1 MANTQKNYNFNSVVL
16 YDQAFD
22 PKEDIIVSF
31 LRSNEES
38 EDLGFIKL
46 QGGSVDSALLDLQS
60 NTSDRLSLD
69 ITNVFDNLCIFL
81 YDSRV
86 PVLTGTS
93 RSSCVSSFE
102 TQGIPGISWLSA
114 GQTWYLAPSAY
125 QAVYTSDAYHDNF
138 SSDYYISGD
147 GKRLIYPGVNRSDGP
162 YGWAFQSLGDVV
174 YRNFDVSGI
183 TGSGAGNFN
192 SSSVGYYKIVGAQN
206 GKNIYQANDDSDTQ
220 IRYRSDNK
228 WELVSDVDGY
238 YISVSTNDDNP
249 WDVNEWENHPDGNG
263 NSDQPV
269 FSNFIG
275 ETGPT
280 LISTVSAT
288 SGLQPWE
295 VTEYFVPT
303 NSIGP
308 LSAGHTGNRTTDA
321 GAPNGLSTYFTNPD
335 TTINVQFS
343 GFKSFGANEDGIE
356 RISLSAADPRD
367 FQSPGCNLVNSNK
380 RGVDVALASNFGISL
395 SGLLAMAVIDNNG
408 SFGLSG
414 SQRFFYTG
422 GTEFL
427 SAGNFAVRTNSNVA
441 AAEQSAGTAVTFD
454 FKGSVITPTYPI
466 VEDNWKLHRIGFRRH
481 LQELILYQRD
491 GSTYLPEH
499 IFETGFDLSNLPP
512 SVKIGFSYSG
522 EMPMEIR
529 NIAVN
534 GTIVE

>member
-93 RSSCVSSFE
+93 RSSCVSSFATE
-102 TQGIPGISWLSA
+102 PIPGITWLSA

-125 QAVYTSDAYHDNF
+125 QAVYTSDAYHENF

-147 GKRLIYPGVNRSDGP
+147 GQRFIYPGVNRPEGP
-162 YGWAFQSLGDVV
+162 YGWAFQSIGDVQ
-174 YRNFDVSGI
+174 
-183 TGSGAGNFN
+183 GSE
-192 SSSVGYYKIVGAQN
+192 S
-206 GKNIYQANDDSDTQ
+206 
-220 IRYRSDNK
+220 
-228 WELVSDVDGY
+228 
-238 YISVSTNDDNP
+238 
-249 WDVNEWENHPDGNG
+249 
-263 NSDQPV
+263 
-269 FSNFIG
+269 
-275 ETGPT
+275 GPT

-288 SGLQPWE
+288 SGLHPWE

-308 LSAGHTGNRTTDA
+308 LPAGHTGNNTFE
-321 GAPNGLSTYFTNPD
+321 NGLSTYFTNPD
-335 TTINVQFS
+335 TTINVGFS
-343 GFKSFGANEDGIE
+343 GFKSFGANGNGIE

-441 AAEQSAGTAVTFD
+441 AAEQSAGTEVTFD
-454 FKGSVITPTYPI
+454 FKGSVITPTYPV

-481 LQELILYQRD
+481 LQELVLYQRD
-491 GSTYLPEH
+491 NSVYLPEH
-499 IFETGFDLSNLPP
+499 IFETGFNLSNLPP

>member
-93 RSSCVSSFE
+93 RSSCVSSFATE
-102 TQGIPGISWLSA
+102 PIPGITWLSA

-125 QAVYTSDAYHDNF
+125 QAVYTSDAYHENF

-147 GKRLIYPGVNRSDGP
+147 GQRLIYPGLNRPEGP
-162 YGWAFQSLGDVV
+162 YGWAFQSLGDIS
-174 YRNFDVSGI
+174 YSKFDVSGI
-183 TGSGAGNFN
+183 SGSGATLFN
-192 SSSVGYYKIVGAQN
+192 SSSVGFYEKDFTNLYG
-206 GKNIYQANDDSDTQ
+206 GKVQYVASGEPLSK
-220 IRYRSDNK
+220 IRYRSSDNK
-228 WELVSDVDGY
+228 WEFVNDTDGY
-238 YISVSTNDDNP
+238 YISVSTDDDDP
-249 WDVNEWENHPDGNG
+249 WDVDEWENHPDGNG
-263 NSDQPV
+263 NTDQPV

-288 SGLQPWE
+288 SGLHPWE

-308 LSAGHTGNRTTDA
+308 LPAGHTGNNTFE
-321 GAPNGLSTYFTNPD
+321 NGLSTYFTNPD
-335 TTINVQFS
+335 TTINVGFS
-343 GFKSFGANEDGIE
+343 GFKSFGANGDGIE

-441 AAEQSAGTAVTFD
+441 AAEQSAGTEVTFD
-454 FKGSVITPTYPI
+454 FKGSVITPTYPV
-466 VEDNWKLHRIGFRRH
+466 VEDDWKLHRIGFRRH
-481 LQELILYQRD
+481 LQELVLYQRD
-491 GSTYLPEH
+491 SSVYLPEH
-499 IFETGFDLSNLPP
+499 IFETGFNLSNLPP

>member
-102 TQGIPGISWLSA
+102 TQGIPGITWLSA
-114 GQTWYLAPSAY
+114 GQTWYLAPSAF
-125 QAVYTSDAYHDNF
+125 QAVYTSDAYHENF

-147 GKRLIYPGVNRSDGP
+147 GQRLIYPGVNRPEGP
-162 YGWAFQSLGDVV
+162 YGWAFQSIGDVQ
-174 YRNFDVSGI
+174 
-183 TGSGAGNFN
+183 GS
-192 SSSVGYYKIVGAQN
+192 
-206 GKNIYQANDDSDTQ
+206 
-220 IRYRSDNK
+220 
-228 WELVSDVDGY
+228 
-238 YISVSTNDDNP
+238 
-249 WDVNEWENHPDGNG
+249 
-263 NSDQPV
+263 
-269 FSNFIG
+269 

-288 SGLQPWE
+288 SGLHPWE

-308 LSAGHTGNRTTDA
+308 LPAGHTGNNTFE
-321 GAPNGLSTYFTNPD
+321 NGLSTYFTNPD
-335 TTINVQFS
+335 TTINVVFS

-356 RISLSAADPRD
+356 RISLSAVDPRD

-441 AAEQSAGTAVTFD
+441 AAELDAGTGVTFD

-491 GSTYLPEH
+491 GSIYLPEH
-499 IFETGFDLSNLPP
+499 IFETGFNLSNLPP